1 MDDLHHAIDNVI
13 RHHTGHIHGVLRAG
27 ERRSVSML
35 DFLHV
40 IDAFPVFEDVR
51 QHVGTFIHSV
61 KTDNLT
67 AQELPIIGT
76 EDDLDGQRKSVRI
89 VSGMR

>member
-13 RHHTGHIHGVLRAG
+13 RHHTGHIHGVLSAG
-27 ERRSVSML
+27 EGRSVGMF

-51 QHVGTFIHSV
+51 QHVVAFINSL

-76 EDDLDGQRKSVRI
+76 EEDLDG
-89 VSGMR
+89 